1 VEDTIA
7 EKRQRS
13 NNDANRLMNGHA
25 SRIAPRGQ
33 RLSPEGKA
41 SRTLGFPVAEE
52 HVERDFEGFQNFV
65 VQKRYLSD
73 VV

>member
-1 VEDTIA
+1 MDT
-7 EKRQRS
+7 RLVLLRS
-13 NNDANRLMNGHA
+13 
-25 SRIAPRGQ
+25 STPRGQ